1 MKAARKPIK
10 TRFGWIKCA
19 TGQRE
24 TKFRGR
30 RRANLFSCNIKKLT
44 KIGPPSLCENSLRER
59 FCSVDL
65 QADIVDAS
73 TCPPEGGRYI
83 CQNPVLTRTPQS
95 LDRKSHAGS
104 GDL

>member
-10 TRFGWIKCA
+10 TLFGWIKCVA
-19 TGQRE
+19 GQRE

-73 TCPPEGGRYI
+73 TYPPEGGHYKDQARALRGELRF
-83 CQNPVLTRTPQS
+83 CARR
-95 LDRKSHAGS
+95 DEFEE
-104 GDL
+104 